1 MELNE
6 RVVGFNERDNMFW
19 QKMAKLFAYVV
30 TVLAR
35 GKKQYKGRDLM
46 PEVFPDRVFTEEE
59 KQAELDDI
67 KKMVGLE
74 H

>member
-1 MELNE
+1 
-6 RVVGFNERDNMFW
+6 MFW
-19 QKMAKLFAYVV
+19 QKMAKLFAYILTA
-30 TVLAR
+30 TVR

-59 KQAELDDI
+59 RRVELEEI
-67 KKMVGLE
+67 KEMVGLD